1 MTENQKGYKRAVI
14 EEIQRKYEVDWI
26 TASKMLLAL
35 TNIDDSLRDYP
46 EETMHDDIG
55 YWVEWAHE
63 AWISEHYPFL

>member
-1 MTENQKGYKRAVI
+1 MTKNQKEYKRAAI
-14 EEIQRKYEVDWI
+14 KEIQRKYEVDWI
-26 TASKMLLAL
+26 TASKMLAL

-63 AWISEHYPFL
+63 SWLSKQYPFL